1 MDGNSLERQPKD
13 QTRDDKLVDSRKG
26 MMINCSNHHGRHPQS
41 AFPQGLKLIPDTHFP
56 ISTTYIARITH
67 IISSIDT
74 RDP

>member
-1 MDGNSLERQPKD
+1 MDGNSSERQPKD
-13 QTRDDKLVDSRKG
+13 QTRDDKSVDSREG
-26 MMINCSNHHGRHPQS
+26 VMIHCSNHHGSHHQS

-56 ISTTYIARITH
+56 IGTTYLARITH